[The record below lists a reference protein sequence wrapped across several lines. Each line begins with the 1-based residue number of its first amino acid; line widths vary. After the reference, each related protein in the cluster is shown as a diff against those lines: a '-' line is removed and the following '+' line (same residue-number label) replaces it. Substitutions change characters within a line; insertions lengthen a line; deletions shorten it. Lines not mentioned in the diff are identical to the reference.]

1 MSGKT
6 FTPAAKT
13 SARPGHPPAL
23 RHRDVLAIA
32 IPIILANVTT
42 PLIGIVDTAVLGQLG
57 DPFYIGAVAFGGV
70 IFSLVYWAFGFLRM
84 GTTGLTAQA
93 RGAGDETEVAA
104 SLARALLIAAAG
116 GLALVALQQ
125 PISLASFGLV
135 GGSEAVETGAKEY
148 FDIRIWGAPAAL
160 ANYALFGW
168 FIGRGEARI
177 VLALTLLLNG
187 INVVLDAFFVMGLE
201 MGVAGVALGTLIA
214 EVAAALVGLM
224 LALRAIAR
232 AGVKLTPKQTLDRKQ
247 LIRVFNVNA
256 DIMIR
261 TLCLVFAFAWFAAK
275 SAEAGDLVLAANAV
289 LINFLTFSSYLLDGF
304 AFSAET
310 LVGQAVG
317 ADRKP
322 RFRQAVRLTSIWAVV
337 LGGGLS
343 LIYWFAGGFFIDFL
357 TVNPEVR
364 SLARAFLLWVA
375 LSPITGVACFQLDG
389 IFIGATRTADMRNMM
404 ILSLGFYLAAW
415 WALTPEYG
423 NYGLWGALIL
433 FFIVRALT
441 LGSRYPALER
451 ASFPDA
457 VEPKPA

>member
-1 MSGKT
+1 MSSEPAT
-6 FTPAAKT
+6 MAAKA
-13 SARPGHPPAL
+13 SQPLGHAQ
-23 RHRDVLAIA
+23 VLAIA

-93 RGAGDETEVAA
+93 RGTGDEAEVAA
-104 SLARALLIAAAG
+104 SLARALMIAAG
-116 GLALVALQQ
+116 GGLLLIAMQS
-125 PISLASFGLV
+125 PIAWTTFSV
-135 GGSEAVETGAKEY
+135 VEGSEAVESGAKTY

-168 FIGRGEARI
+168 FIGRGETRV
-177 VLALTLLLNG
+177 VLGLTLLLNG
-187 INVVLDAFFVMGLE
+187 INLVLDAFFVMGLGL
-201 MGVAGVALGTLIA
+201 GVAGVALGTLIA
-214 EVAAALVGLM
+214 EVGAALVGLT

-232 AGVKLTPKQTLDRKQ
+232 AGVKLTPKQTFDRYQ
-247 LIRVFNVNA
+247 LIRVFNVNS

-275 SAEAGDLVLAANAV
+275 SAEAGDVVLAANAV
-289 LINFLTFSSYLLDGF
+289 LINFLTFSAYLLDGF

-322 RFRQAVRLTSIWAVV
+322 HFRQAVRLTSIWAVV
-337 LGGGLS
+337 IGTGLS
-343 LIYWFAGGFFIDFL
+343 LAYWFTGGFVIDML
-357 TVNPEVR
+357 TVNEEVR
-364 SLARAFLLWVA
+364 ALARNYLFWVA
-375 LSPITGVACFQLDG
+375 LTPITGVACFQLDG

-404 ILSLGFYLAAW
+404 ILSLGVYLVAW
-415 WALTPEYG
+415 WLLTPEFA
-423 NYGLWGALIL
+423 NHGLWSTLII
-433 FFIVRALT
+433 FFVVRAIT
-441 LGSRYPALER
+441 LGSRFPALER
-451 ASFPDA
+451 AAFPNA
-457 VEPKPA
+457 RASEASPA